1 MTRRTLLRLALVTA
15 VLAIPTGCS
24 GAAPESA
31 PPAQTTAAPSTAAP
45 ASPASPSAAP
55 RKADDERLAAKALVT
70 AKDLGKPWIKP
81 KSVNS
86 TGSKGE
92 LCPGKPNVDGHLKPL
107 AGSRAGLVQGKQTG
121 ANIGVFTIRTY
132 SEPPASTFGK
142 AWERATAACTK
153 YKDATKLYV
162 VTTSEGPT
170 SVSGADETFSRAER
184 IYYDADHKLLAY
196 ARHILAARQ
205 GRVVSEVEYAFLTT
219 KSDPKAKDFT
229 TTEKLLS
236 AQLAKTS
243 SIFGQ

>member
-1 MTRRTLLRLALVTA
+1 MTRRTLLRLALATA
-15 VLAIPTGCS
+15 VLAVPTGCS
-24 GAAPESA
+24 GAATESA
-31 PPAQTTAAPSTAAP
+31 PPAQTTAAPST

-132 SEPPASTFGK
+132 PEPPASTFGK

-153 YKDATKLYV
+153 YQDAAKLYV

-170 SVSGADETFSRAER
+170 SVSGADETFARVER

-196 ARHILAARQ
+196 ARQILAARQ

-219 KSDPKAKDFT
+219 KADPKGKDFT

-236 AQLAKTS
+236 TQLAKTS
-243 SIFGQ
+243 SVFGQ